1 MLLPSG
7 LATDRGAAPLRRL
20 LLDRNQVDH
29 LISIENRERMFPVH
43 RSLRFLLISATAGG
57 RTAALPCHFG
67 IRRPE
72 VLEQLPEIGPDPEA
86 VVLTRALLEQLSG
99 DETSVPDVRSA
110 RDVDILHALAF
121 TTPTLGD
128 PAGWRI
134 HFGRELNATDDRRH
148 FRPDGDGLPVV
159 EGKHLAPFSVDIARA
174 RWRIAPAVAAGLLDP
189 ARTFARP
196 RLGYR
201 EVASATNRLTL
212 IAAIVPADTVTT
224 HTVFCLKNELD
235 DESQWYLCGMLN
247 SYVANYLVRLR
258 VSTHVSSGIIDRLP
272 VPLPRRDEPRFREI
286 AGLSRSLAAA
296 PLDAANYARLQANA
310 AREYGLQ
317 SSQFHHVL
325 STFPLIEA
333 AFRDAA
339 RSAFYDIVS

>member
-1 MLLPSG
+1 
-7 LATDRGAAPLRRL
+7 
-20 LLDRNQVDH
+20 
-29 LISIENRERMFPVH
+29 
-43 RSLRFLLISATAGG
+43 
-57 RTAALPCHFG
+57 
-67 IRRPE
+67 
-72 VLEQLPEIGPDPEA
+72 
-86 VVLTRALLEQLSG
+86 VLTRALLEQVSG
-99 DETSVPDVRSA
+99 HETSVPDVRCG
-110 RDVDILHALAF
+110 RDVDILHAIAF
-121 TTPTLGD
+121 TIPTLGD
-128 PAGWRI
+128 PAGWRV

-148 FRPDGDGLPVV
+148 FLPDGDGLPVV

-174 RWRIAPAVAAGLLDP
+174 RWRIAPEVAAGLLDP
-189 ARTFARP
+189 TRTFARP

-224 HTVFCLKNELD
+224 HTVFCLKDQLD
-235 DESQWYLCGMLN
+235 DESQWYLCGLLN

-258 VSTHVSSGIIDRLP
+258 VGTHVSSGIIDRLP
-272 VPLPRRDEPRFREI
+272 VPLPRRDAPGFREI

-296 PLDAANYARLQANA
+296 PLDQAIYARLQARA

-317 SSQFHHVL
+317 SSQFHHIL

-333 AFRDAA
+333 TIRAAA